1 MFVQV
6 TVDPNDETFPF
17 IAEDHIDIIYNNT
30 REKIYTAAW
39 GQNAYFHGGPDA
51 FTTLSCHEVWNNDK
65 PHVVYGVLEIEPN
78 CDLTINSGCQVYL
91 HKGAGIL
98 VNEGRLFVQG
108 QKGSEVVFQGD
119 RLEAEYQDVP
129 GQWGIELDFQ
139 IGGSQGPD
147 IYTIS
152 RGVTET
158 TIVTN
163 SVFTDRLLHLLK
175 QEKLKSHTKN
185 LASITVK
192 LPSVN
197 TEIYGVYY
205 YILKHLAWEGLN
217 IVEIVSTA
225 NEFTVIFNQDDV
237 DKAFKVLMQLKR
249 GM

>member
-1 MFVQV
+1 MLSIGKI
-6 TVDPNDETFPF
+6 TE
-17 IAEDHIDIIYNNT
+17 DIINRSPFL
-30 REKIYTAAW
+30 REAMTENLVNISALARKI
-39 GQNAYFHGGPDA
+39 
-51 FTTLSCHEVWNNDK
+51 K
-65 PHVVYGVLEIEPN
+65 PEIEEH
-78 CDLTINSGCQVYL
+78 Y
-91 HKGAGIL
+91 
-98 VNEGRLFVQG
+98 
-108 QKGSEVVFQGD
+108 GSEVKEGAIVMAIKRMTPGLYHRLNLKIVNIMGD
-119 RLEAEYQDVP
+119 LGDFLVRSNLE
-129 GQWGIELDFQ
+129 DFTFENSESLKKKQ
-139 IGGSQGPD
+139 TDLIQLLESEND
-147 IYTIS
+147 SFYTIS

-158 TIVTN
+158 SIVTN
-163 SVFTDRLLHLLK
+163 SINTERLLTLLK
-175 QEKLKSHTKN
+175 NEKLKSHTLN